1 MIRTLIQEKLD
12 EINDLECGSF
22 LPDGIIEEKT
32 TYFGYTLQKT
42 FLSQSFDKKDVYKLS
57 LYGIL
62 ERKNDMTSNTI
73 EILDL
78 MSEKIVNKLKELNFK
93 VTIKDIDQSDDLIK
107 KQITAE
113 VKMNE
118 TNHEL
123 VF

>member
-12 EINDLECGSF
+12 EINDLECGPF

-62 ERKNDMTSNTI
+62 ERKNDMTSNTL

-107 KQITAE
+107 NQITAE